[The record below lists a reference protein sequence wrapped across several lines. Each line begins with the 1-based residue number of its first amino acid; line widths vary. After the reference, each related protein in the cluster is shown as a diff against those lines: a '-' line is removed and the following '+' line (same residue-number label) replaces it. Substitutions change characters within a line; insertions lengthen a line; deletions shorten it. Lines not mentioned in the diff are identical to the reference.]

1 MKKFVIGIAGGSA
14 SGKST
19 FSDNL
24 EEALKPNSVKV
35 FHMDSYFKKPE
46 DRPRAAAPI
55 SGKIYMDDNH
65 PTTMD
70 LPKLA
75 QDIEDYLKN
84 GEAEIL
90 IIEGLLT
97 LWDENILKHL
107 DLKLF
112 VDCRADERIVR
123 RLKRNMTWG
132 LTYDQISDVYLDLV
146 RYRHDEYVEPTKWRA
161 DFILNG
167 SNPSENTL
175 EMITTYVKEK
185 IKNGTTCN
193 ACKSTL

>member
-19 FSDNL
+19 FSDTL

-46 DRPRAAAPI
+46 DRPKAAAPVN
-55 SGKIYMDDNH
+55 GRIYMDDNH

-70 LPKLA
+70 LPKLE
-75 QDIEDYLKN
+75 QDLEDYLEN
-84 GEAEIL
+84 GEAEIV

-123 RLKRNMTWG
+123 RIKRNMTWG
-132 LTYDQISDVYLDLV
+132 LSFEQISEVYLDLV

-161 DFILNG
+161 DLILNG
-167 SNPSENTL
+167 SNPSDKTL
-175 EMITTYVKEK
+175 KIISEH
-185 IKNGTTCN
+185 IKNEVNHNTN
-193 ACKSTL
+193 ND

>member
-24 EEALKPNSVKV
+24 EKALEPIPVKV
-35 FHMDSYFKKPE
+35 FHMDSYFKRSE
-46 DRPRAAAPI
+46 DRPRATAPI

-65 PTTMD
+65 PTTID
-70 LPKLA
+70 LPKLEKDVKDYIENGDA
-75 QDIEDYLKN
+75 QVV
-84 GEAEIL
+84 

-97 LWDENILKHL
+97 LWYEEILKYL

-112 VDCRADERIVR
+112 VDCKADERIVR
-123 RLKRNMTWG
+123 RIKRNMEWG
-132 LTYDQISDVYLDLV
+132 LTYDQISNVYLDLV
-146 RYRHDEYVEPTKWRA
+146 RFRHDEYVEPTKWRA

-167 SNPSENTL
+167 SNPSDITL
-175 EMITTYVKEK
+175 KMIVSYVKS
-185 IKNGTTCN
+185 II
-193 ACKSTL
+193 

>member
-1 MKKFVIGIAGGSA
+1 MNNKFTVGIAGGSA

-19 FSDNL
+19 FSDTL
-24 EEALKPNSVKV
+24 EKALSPLSVRV

-46 DRPRAAAPI
+46 ERPQSVAPVT
-55 SGKIYMDDNH
+55 GKTYRDDNH
-65 PTTMD
+65 PTTMNLEKLSED
-70 LPKLA
+70 LSEELEKGKA
-75 QDIEDYLKN
+75 QVI
-84 GEAEIL
+84 

-97 LWDENILKHL
+97 LWDENIISKL

-112 VDCRADERIVR
+112 VDCKADERIVR

-132 LTYDQISDVYLDLV
+132 LSFDEIKDVYLDLV

-167 SNPSENTL
+167 SNPSEKTL
-175 EMITTYVKEK
+175 DMISFY
-185 IKNGTTCN
+185 IKS
-193 ACKSTL
+193 KF

>member
-1 MKKFVIGIAGGSA
+1 MKNNKYIIGIAGGSA

-24 EEALKPNSVKV
+24 EKALEPLSVKV
-35 FHMDSYFKKPE
+35 FHMDSYFKKAE
-46 DRPRAAAPI
+46 DRPVSTAPI
-55 SGKIYMDDNH
+55 SGKVYIDDNH
-65 PTTMD
+65 PLTMD
-70 LPKLA
+70 LPKLE
-75 QDIEDYLKN
+75 EDLEEYIKN
-84 GEAEIL
+84 GSAQVV

-97 LWDENILKHL
+97 LWDENILKNL

-123 RLKRNMTWG
+123 RIKRNMQWG
-132 LTYDQISDVYLDLV
+132 LTYDQISGVYLDLV

-167 SNPSENTL
+167 SNPSDNTL
-175 EMITTYVKEK
+175 DIIVSWVKSK
-185 IKNGTTCN
+185 FN
-193 ACKSTL
+193 

>member
-24 EEALKPNSVKV
+24 EKALEPISVKV
-35 FHMDSYFKKPE
+35 FHMDFYFKKAE
-46 DRPRAAAPI
+46 NRPKAVAPI

-70 LPKLA
+70 LPKLEK
-75 QDIEDYLKN
+75 DLEEYLEK
-84 GEAEIL
+84 GEAQVV

-97 LWDENILKHL
+97 LWDEKILNQL

-123 RLKRNMTWG
+123 RIKRNMSWG

-161 DFILNG
+161 DLIING
-167 SNPSENTL
+167 SNPSQTTL
-175 EMITTYVKEK
+175 EMISAYIKEK
-185 IKNGTTCN
+185 IN
-193 ACKSTL
+193 KSNII